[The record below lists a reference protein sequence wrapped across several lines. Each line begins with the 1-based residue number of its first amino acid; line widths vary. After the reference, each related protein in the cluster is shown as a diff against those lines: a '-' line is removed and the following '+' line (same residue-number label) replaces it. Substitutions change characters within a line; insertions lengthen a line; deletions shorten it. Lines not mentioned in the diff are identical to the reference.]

1 MPPTD
6 SLAELITAAAAGR
19 FPAADGGWRRVPPWR
34 PGLEASF
41 AFTGHSVFAVA
52 PDVTDQRLADLGA
65 DGLGGAQDP
74 RLVTALAGPG
84 GWIDCLDM
92 VLAGRGSGQAGQP
105 PRLVDRPDLATHP
118 RAVFAARTRDQPRPL
133 GYPDPRRGAL
143 AVISRGIAGLTELS
157 FELEPEHRGH
167 GGGAELVRDA
177 LTTVPDG
184 QLVLAAVAP
193 GNAASVRSLLAAGFV
208 PLGAVQLFRRA
219 ANDPTGSR

>member
-1 MPPTD
+1 MPPTHP
-6 SLAELITAAAAGR
+6 LAKLITAAAAGR

-74 RLVTALAGPG
+74 RLITALAGPG

-133 GYPDPRRGAL
+133 
-143 AVISRGIAGLTELS
+143 
-157 FELEPEHRGH
+157 
-167 GGGAELVRDA
+167 
-177 LTTVPDG
+177 
-184 QLVLAAVAP
+184 
-193 GNAASVRSLLAAGFV
+193 
-208 PLGAVQLFRRA
+208 
-219 ANDPTGSR
+219 